1 MVRTLDIPRAD
12 EPSPPRDA
20 ALLTLPA
27 AAEILNV
34 DQVYLV
40 RLLDIGMIP
49 AAGTGGQRRVRRED
63 LLAYKQGRDVARQRG
78 LDRLLGESLAAGL
91 DDVDYDAIADPA

>member
-12 EPSPPRDA
+12 EPSPPRDV
-20 ALLTLPA
+20 ALLTLP

-40 RLLDIGMIP
+40 RLLDVGMIP
-49 AAGTGGQRRVRRED
+49 AAGTGGQRRVRWED
-63 LLAYKQGRDVARQRG
+63 LLAYKQGRDVAWQRG
-78 LDRLLGESLAAGL
+78 LDRLLDESLAAGL

>member
-20 ALLTLPA
+20 ALLALPA

-40 RLLDIGMIP
+40 RLLDAGIIP
-49 AAGTGGQRRVRRED
+49 AAGTGERRVRRGD
-63 LLAYKQGRDVARQRG
+63 LLAYKRERDDARQRG
-78 LDRLLGESLAAGL
+78 LDRLLDESLAAGL